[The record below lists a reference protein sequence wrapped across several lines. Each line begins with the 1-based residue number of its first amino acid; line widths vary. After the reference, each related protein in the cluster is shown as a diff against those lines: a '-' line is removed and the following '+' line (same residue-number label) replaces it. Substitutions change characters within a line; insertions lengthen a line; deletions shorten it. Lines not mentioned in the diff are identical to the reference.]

1 MMKQIKKK
9 IENKCNIGPGKND
22 ENNDNNHDID
32 LSISNKQC
40 VNRQCVVLQTKQKVT
55 VQNRTL

>member
-9 IENKCNIGPGKND
+9 FENESNSGPGKHD
-22 ENNDNNHDID
+22 ENIDNNHNID

-40 VNRQCVVLQTKQKVT
+40 VNRQCVVLQTKQKFT